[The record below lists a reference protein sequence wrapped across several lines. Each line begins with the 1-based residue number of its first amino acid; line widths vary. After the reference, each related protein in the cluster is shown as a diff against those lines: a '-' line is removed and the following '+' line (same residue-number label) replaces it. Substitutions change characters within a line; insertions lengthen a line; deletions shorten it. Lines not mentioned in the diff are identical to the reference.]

1 MQDTLVPPSPSPSQ
15 RRGAR
20 LLDRVLV
27 GIERAGNRLPH
38 PFFLFLFL
46 FVLLA
51 VISTVL
57 AACDAKVT
65 VPGSDDT
72 LKIKGL
78 LTGEGLRWLL
88 ENLIPNFT
96 GFPPLGTVLLMMMAV
111 GVAER
116 AGLLEAL
123 VRATIARAPRGALP
137 YVVAFVSCQ
146 GHVMSDIAILVIP
159 PLAALAFKSAGRNP
173 IAGLIC
179 AFATVCAGYAAGF
192 IVGSLDALYVGITE
206 PAAAVVPA
214 GADAPTHV
222 LINWFFTA
230 AASALLA
237 LVGGLLTTRVL
248 EPRLPQPVEVPAE
261 PPAGAAAEGE
271 APGRDGEAATGA
283 AGEAAATARGAE
295 AEQAAGA
302 VSTAISPVE
311 RRGLLLSG
319 LAFLLYAAVVV
330 VGWLI
335 PGSPLRGEG
344 GALVNSPVLTGIVPL
359 LFVAFVIAGC
369 VYGATT
375 RSFTKAEDVPRT
387 MAESVTNM
395 SSYIVLIFAI
405 SQVIGVFNWSG
416 VGTLLAVK
424 CASLLE
430 DAGLTGFLGIVLFV
444 LVVTVLNLFITSGS
458 ALWALMA
465 PVFVPTFLLL
475 GLEPALT
482 QAAFRIGDSATQM
495 ITPMNPYLFLT
506 LALLRRYEPQAQL
519 GTLLSRL
526 AIYVVP
532 FLITW
537 LAVLGVFY
545 GLDLPLGPGSDIHA
559 P

>member
-1 MQDTLVPPSPSPSQ
+1 MQDTLVPPSPSPSR
-15 RRGAR
+15 RRGAA
-20 LLDRVLV
+20 LLDRVLS

-38 PFFLFLFL
+38 PFYLFLCL

-51 VISTVL
+51 VISSVL
-57 AACDAKVT
+57 AAFDAKVT
-65 VPGSDDT
+65 VPGSDET
-72 LKIKGL
+72 LQIKGL
-78 LTGEGLRWLL
+78 FSGEGLRWLL

-123 VRATIARAPRGALP
+123 VRGTIARAPRGALP

-206 PAAAVVPA
+206 PAAAVVPV
-214 GADAPTHV
+214 GADSPTHV
-222 LINWFFTA
+222 LINYFFTA
-230 AASALLA
+230 AASVLLA

-248 EPRLPQPVEVPAE
+248 EPRLPQPVEVPAQRSAEEAE
-261 PPAGAAAEGE
+261 PDPAAE
-271 APGRDGEAATGA
+271 PG
-283 AGEAAATARGAE
+283 TAE
-295 AEQAAGA
+295 PGA
-302 VSTAISPVE
+302 VRTEISPVE
-311 RRGLLLSG
+311 RRGLVLSG
-319 LAFLLYAAVVV
+319 LAVLAYAAVVV

-335 PGSPLRGEG
+335 PDSPLRGEG
-344 GALVNSPVLTGIVPL
+344 GALVKSPVLSGIVPL

-405 SQVIGVFNWSG
+405 SQVIGLFNWSG

-424 CASLLE
+424 CAALLE
-430 DAGLTGFLGIVLFV
+430 DAHLTGFLGIVLFV

-506 LALLRRYEPQAQL
+506 LALLRRYEPEAQL

-532 FLITW
+532 FLVTW
-537 LAVLGVFY
+537 LAVLGIFY
-545 GLDLPLGPGSDIHA
+545 GFDLPLGPGADIHL